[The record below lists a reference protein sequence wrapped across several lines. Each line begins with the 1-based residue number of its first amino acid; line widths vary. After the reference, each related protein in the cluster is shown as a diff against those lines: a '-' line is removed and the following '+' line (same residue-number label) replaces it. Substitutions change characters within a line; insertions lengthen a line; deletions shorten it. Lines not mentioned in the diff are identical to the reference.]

1 MVTLILLPKD
11 KLARLVL
18 DLEDYDIPVTGDK
31 EEYPNLSI
39 AIGDSSDFFS
49 PKVTMPGTEI
59 GLKLVVAPKGW
70 SNHQVTPNGKINR
83 ISGDSLSP
91 FEKCRIVRQL
101 SRDGRT
107 RTWRQF

>member
-1 MVTLILLPKD
+1 M
-11 KLARLVL
+11 VL

-39 AIGDSSDFFS
+39 GIGDSSDFFS

-59 GLKLVVAPKGW
+59 GLNLVVAPKGW
-70 SNHQVTPNGKINR
+70 SNHQVTPNGRISR

-101 SRDGRT
+101 SRDGHG
-107 RTWRQF
+107 FGGSFKLA